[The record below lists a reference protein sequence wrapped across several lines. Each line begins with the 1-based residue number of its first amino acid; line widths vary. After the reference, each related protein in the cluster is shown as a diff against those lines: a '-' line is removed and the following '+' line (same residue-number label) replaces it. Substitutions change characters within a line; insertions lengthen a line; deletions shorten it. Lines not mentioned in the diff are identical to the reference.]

1 MSINRVALTGR
12 ITREPELRRTASGM
26 AILNLGV
33 AVNDRRKDP
42 KTGEWGDY
50 ANFIDCVM
58 FGTRA
63 ESISNY
69 LHKGIKVAIDGKLRW
84 SQWEREG
91 QKRSKVEVTVDDIEI
106 LTPKGEQPNSPQA
119 QAPIEVSAEVYDD
132 DIPF

>member
-1 MSINRVALTGR
+1 MSINKVVITGR

-42 KTGEWGDY
+42 KSGEWGDY

>member
-42 KTGEWGDY
+42 KSGEWGDY

>member
-42 KTGEWGDY
+42 KSGEWGDY

-84 SQWEREG
+84 SQWERDG
-91 QKRSKVEVTVDDIEI
+91 YKRSKVEVTVDDIEI
-106 LTPKGEQPNSPQA
+106 LTPKGEQVHSEQT
-119 QAPIEVSAEVYDD
+119 QEPIEVTAAVYDD

>member
-12 ITREPELRRTASGM
+12 ITREPELKRTASGM

-42 KTGEWGDY
+42 KSGEWGDY

>member
-1 MSINRVALTGR
+1 MSINKVVITGNL
-12 ITREPELRRTASGM
+12 TREPELKRTASGM

-33 AVNDRRKDP
+33 AVNDRRKDQ
-42 KTGEWGDY
+42 KSGEWGDY

-106 LTPKGEQPNSPQA
+106 LTPKGEQPNSQQA

>member
-1 MSINRVALTGR
+1 MSINKVVITGNL
-12 ITREPELRRTASGM
+12 TREPELKRTASGM

-42 KTGEWGDY
+42 KSGEWGDY

-84 SQWEREG
+84 SQWEKDG
-91 QKRSKVEVTVDDIEI
+91 YKRSKVEVTVDDIEI
-106 LTPKGEQPNSPQA
+106 LTPKGEQAHSEQA

>member
-1 MSINRVALTGR
+1 MSINKVIITGNL
-12 ITREPELRRTASGM
+12 TREPELRSTASGM

-42 KTGEWGDY
+42 KSGEWGDY

>member
-1 MSINRVALTGR
+1 MSINKVVITGNL
-12 ITREPELRRTASGM
+12 TREPELKRTASGM

-42 KTGEWGDY
+42 KSGEWGDY

-106 LTPKGEQPNSPQA
+106 LTPKGDQTNSSQV

>member
-1 MSINRVALTGR
+1 MSINKVVITGNL
-12 ITREPELRRTASGM
+12 TREPELKRTASGM

-42 KTGEWGDY
+42 KSGEWGDY

-69 LHKGIKVAIDGKLRW
+69 LHKGTKVAIDGKLRW

-119 QAPIEVSAEVYDD
+119 QAPIEVQAEVYDD

>member
-1 MSINRVALTGR
+1 MSINKVVITGNL
-12 ITREPELRRTASGM
+12 TREPELKRTASGM
-26 AILNLGV
+26 AILNLGI

-42 KTGEWGDY
+42 KSGEWGDY

-84 SQWEREG
+84 SQWESEG

-106 LTPKGEQPNSPQA
+106 LTPKGEQSNSPQA
-119 QAPIEVSAEVYDD
+119 HAPIEVSAELYDD
-132 DIPF
+132 SIPF

>member
-42 KTGEWGDY
+42 KSGEWGDY

-119 QAPIEVSAEVYDD
+119 QAPIEVSAAVYDD

>member
-1 MSINRVALTGR
+1 MSINKVVITGNL
-12 ITREPELRRTASGM
+12 TREPELKRTASGM

-42 KTGEWGDY
+42 KSGEWGDY

-119 QAPIEVSAEVYDD
+119 QAPIEDSAEVYDD

>member
-1 MSINRVALTGR
+1 MSINKVVITGNL
-12 ITREPELRRTASGM
+12 TREPELKRTASGM

-33 AVNDRRKDP
+33 TVNDRRKDP
-42 KTGEWGDY
+42 KSGEWGDY

>member
-12 ITREPELRRTASGM
+12 ITREPELKRTASGM

-42 KTGEWGDY
+42 KSGEWGDY
-50 ANFIDCVM
+50 AKFIDCVM

-106 LTPKGEQPNSPQA
+106 LTPKGEQPNSPQT